1 MKWKGRE
8 HAQGCATKISPAWYE
23 RGKCRCKKT
32 IQIEV
37 GSCYSFLFKG
47 FFFLDVGLEEWWQC
61 VTQRSWGVRGSR
73 SELPWDAWVCDSCC
87 GSKSWWTAINCG
99 ISVSG
104 FDTSQ
109 RLWWHRLIAGLR
121 IVSSKAI
128 WPSLM
133 LQIPKALCRPSVPHQ
148 SLSFSP
154 FIFLTISVYRSIPR
168 RLRDHCPGRE
178 GTAESMKRLKE
189 RGREDRGGE
198 KGGMSFTFVPQ
209 GRTHSSRAVH
219 PVLLSPPLPRLTHHS
234 ARTHASNTYPPL
246 LTMVPTLPPA
256 YSPSPGNGDFLSFL
270 FPLLL
275 LVLVSCTTATTSLSS
290 SIYLFIKLDNRE
302 HMVFISQASTLLRV
316 FICHFPSCVITP
328 NCICRAF
335 AADRDIFAK
344 QVKKQTRSF
353 VCFFICKQ

>member
-1 MKWKGRE
+1 MLWQQVMMNSNKLWNQRQWLWHVTE
-8 HAQGCATKISPAWYE
+8 ALMAQTDSWIAYC
-23 RGKCRCKKT
+23 
-32 IQIEV
+32 
-37 GSCYSFLFKG
+37 LFKG
-47 FFFLDVGLEEWWQC
+47 NLTFFNAPNPKGPL
-61 VTQRSWGVRGSR
+61 S
-73 SELPWDAWVCDSCC
+73 PVCP
-87 GSKSWWTAINCG
+87 T
-99 ISVSG
+99 SVS
-104 FDTSQ
+104 FI
-109 RLWWHRLIAGLR
+109 L
-121 IVSSKAI
+121 
-128 WPSLM
+128 
-133 LQIPKALCRPSVPHQ
+133 ALT
-148 SLSFSP
+148 P